1 MELEI
6 PNQNGLQPGNGRK
19 LNIPPLGTPVPKPE
33 IKITNPAILAQM
45 PGPKP
50 LSLEAAEEV
59 KKWMNA
65 RGLAQN
71 TSQQE
76 SFELSSDHRFY
87 RFDQIDALR
96 PTIYGRAAA
105 VIFRYLDRTNGELQI
120 VIVKLDSRADAIL
133 LVCAIAWKM
142 ILSFPIGQYV
152 SDGTETDIKHGPPFD
167 PGSCVDNYFQKQWLA
182 NANAKLAADRAA
194 IAQPLTKANQRIAEL
209 DERIRLDECQR
220 NATFAT
226 LIAAETKL
234 KQEHDRAEFLS
245 QLVSWFAGII
255 VIIVIIIFVVYVWR
269 A

>member
-6 PNQNGLQPGNGRK
+6 PNPNGLPPEGPKHNQTPLDQPM
-19 LNIPPLGTPVPKPE
+19 PKPE
-33 IKITNPAILAQM
+33 IKITNPAIVAQM

-50 LSLEAAEEV
+50 LSLEAAEKV
-59 KKWMNA
+59 KKWMIA

-76 SFELSSDHRFY
+76 FFELSSDHRFY

-96 PTIYGRAAA
+96 PTIYGGAAA
-105 VIFRYLDRTNGELQI
+105 VIFRYQDRTNGELQI
-120 VIVKLDSRADAIL
+120 VIVKLDCRADAVL

-142 ILSFPIGQYV
+142 ILSFPLGQYV
-152 SDGTETDIKHGPPFD
+152 SDGTDTDIKHGPPFD
-167 PGSCVDNYFQKQWLA
+167 PGSCVDHYFRKQWLS
-182 NANAKLAADRAA
+182 NAKAKLAADRAA
-194 IAQPLTKANQRIAEL
+194 IVQPLAKANQRIAEL

-226 LIAAETKL
+226 LIATETKL
-234 KQEHDRAEFLS
+234 KQEHDRAEFLNR
-245 QLVSWFAGII
+245 LAHGFGGII